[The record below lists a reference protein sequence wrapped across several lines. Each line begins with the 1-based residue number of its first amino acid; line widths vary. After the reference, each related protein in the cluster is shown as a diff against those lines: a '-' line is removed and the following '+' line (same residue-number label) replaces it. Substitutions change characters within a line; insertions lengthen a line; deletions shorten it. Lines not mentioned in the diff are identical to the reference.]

1 MKLIK
6 TILYLIFLVPLTI
19 ATAVTSFAALLLIY
33 TFTLGDGWDDMQSS
47 DYIQSEEFME
57 MRLENSSCSE
67 EEKKLNPSECA
78 GINSAARAS
87 AGAVVFIFLLAFP
100 SIFLIPFL
108 LYYLKPAKRRIVDYI
123 WSS

>member
-1 MKLIK
+1 MKIIK
-6 TILYLIFLVPLTI
+6 TILYLVFLVPLTI
-19 ATAVTSFAALLLIY
+19 ATVATSLAALYLIY
-33 TFTLGDGWDDMQSS
+33 NFTLGDGWDDVQSS

-57 MRLENSSCSE
+57 MRLEDSSCSE
-67 EEKKLNPSECA
+67 EEKRLNPSECA

-87 AGAVVFIFLLAFP
+87 GGGVFFIFLMAFP

-108 LYYLKPAKRRIVDYI
+108 IYYLKPAKKRIVEYI

>member
-1 MKLIK
+1 MKIIK

-33 TFTLGDGWDDMQSS
+33 TFTLGDGWDDLQSS

-78 GINSAARAS
+78 GLDSAARAS
-87 AGAVVFIFLLAFP
+87 AGAGLFLFLLAFP

-108 LYYLKPAKRRIVDYI
+108 IYYLKPVKSRILKYI
-123 WSS
+123 

>member
-1 MKLIK
+1 MKVIK
-6 TILYLIFLVPLTI
+6 TILYLVFLIPLTI

-33 TFTLGDGWDDMQSS
+33 TFTLGDGWDDVQSS

-67 EEKKLNPSECA
+67 EEKRLNPSECA
-78 GINSAARAS
+78 GLNSAARAS
-87 AGAVVFIFLLAFP
+87 GGGVVFIFLLAFP

-108 LYYLKPAKRRIVDYI
+108 IYYLKPAKKRIAEYI
-123 WSS
+123 WPS